1 MKRIR
6 DIKNTVKGDDLPNIY
21 LLHGDLTDEE
31 INELYHH
38 PRVKICFINTRRRVW
53 KTIIRRKFK

>member
-1 MKRIR
+1 M
-6 DIKNTVKGDDLPNIY
+6 KGDDLPNIY

-38 PRVKICFINTRRRVW
+38 PRVKITFH
-53 KTIIRRKFK
+53 